1 VSKPSALKLPTGL
14 AKNVSLLGLS
24 RRVARV
30 TGQNESGVYKRV
42 RRTLLRWLS
51 QDISTGKEA
60 WMYRTSGGA
69 RNLAWRINVSK
80 LRALHP
86 EFFEDISPRELETRV
101 EQLESDVVELQW
113 ARDAMAAEIG
123 KLRGQV
129 AIARRA
135 SG

>member
-1 VSKPSALKLPTGL
+1 VSKSGALKLPTGL

-30 TGQNESGVYKRV
+30 TGQSESTVYKRV
-42 RRTLLRWLS
+42 RRALLRWLS
-51 QDISTGKEA
+51 QDIADGREA

-69 RNLAWRINVSK
+69 RSLAWRINVSK

-86 EFFEDISPRELETRV
+86 EFFEDPSPKQLEDRV
-101 EQLESDVVELQW
+101 ETLEAQVVELEW
-113 ARDAMAAEIG
+113 ARDALATELG
-123 KLRGQV
+123 KVKGEV
-129 AIARRA
+129 AVARRA